1 MATLAP
7 STRSTRIVLA
17 SASAGPF
24 LVGFRLFEASSLAV
38 FVNDALRTDW
48 TLSATFNDGYDD
60 TASITFTTGLSTA
73 DVILI
78 DGELLAR
85 RAEDY
90 LPSDPG
96 LTRKLNIELPRIWS
110 SIQELTRKASRSVRS
125 MTAIDAFVPQA
136 GKTITFNDQLNPIP
150 GPSVDQIS
158 GAQASATAAQVA
170 AAAAQAAQAAAEAAE
185 GSIVERMPRTITF
198 RGDGIINSITFD
210 GVYTSRKAIRVF
222 VGQSLQ
228 VPLAPIGE
236 TERYTQENDGS
247 TTTLTF
253 DEPFKRGWLV
263 FAEAQ
268 TQISLPVADPDVMVM
283 PDGSSA
289 LDLWNSGLTLEGR
302 AAAEAAALAAHSTTK
317 RLRWIDNGRVLRI
330 ARDAGSVALPGI
342 LNWSP
347 EDDQLNLLM
356 AGSTSDLA
364 SGFDGIMAQ
373 AIADCA
379 ARNWKLLVPRGN
391 WETKPIVYDFPG
403 AGALD
408 VEFAPGAK
416 LIGAAQFQH
425 FAGNGVQK
433 AFTVTAWASASTDT
447 LSVMKVTAAGVE
459 TGLTFGDAV
468 NGFTRVGNIVTV
480 GSAVTIATGDTLA
493 VAPAASILK
502 ITGENGD
509 VRLRLRG
516 GHFDNGQMGYIF
528 VQASGSCV
536 NFKTIRG
543 IDWDGAPIFEN
554 SSGKSWMDAPLLRR
568 GDSGLVLENVE
579 RANIWGGRGLYQP
592 DHDVYVTG
600 LARGAPP
607 ETYYLDDGFGI
618 NIWGWH
624 SLGTDTAFRDA
635 RKGGGFGLY
644 GCSVEKV
651 SSGLV
656 VDDVSSGGL
665 GSSRNIS
672 VQGLTGRKI
681 GRDFLDIRGVDSCV
695 LSGILIEDWGR
706 KPDGTSLNTNP
717 LLNFGAVAHLHAT
730 GIVARY
736 EEWTQPATPQPIVS
750 FNAGRTVV
758 DKFEARLQLPYAS
771 VGNGA
776 VGVATTGAIG
786 SLGLLPLDLTTIN
799 VDTPTS
805 DGTGSKAVLS
815 ARVKK
820 ITTDFGAT
828 FSQSAYQVQQGRVIA
843 ETTGVAAESTGV
855 AVVPTLTIQ
864 TPNGAVVTPSSSTGK
879 YVREGNIIHAKL
891 SMQVNVAWG
900 GGAPSGYIRMTWGA
914 GQLPDIGEIFGTHV
928 SFWNTTNPVP
938 GNISDISIFRSAV
951 NQLSIRMLKEDGTNA
966 ILDAAA
972 FYATTSTFFRID
984 LSFSYALDGVL

>member
-1 MATLAP
+1 MPVSLTTLTGPIYMPNGATPVGGRVSFELSSWDREEGEALIVSGPTYSNIDENGQISVELFTTTEGVNTVNYKMYVLWEDSELSQSYVNDVYVSSPVPHYTKKYIGSFALAG
-7 STRSTRIVLA
+7 
-17 SASAGPF
+17 AGPF
-24 LVGFRLFEASSLAV
+24 QVSDLNIVSELELNSFDVLLECQAYSLAAEVSAAAAAVSEENARIYSLQAGSYFDETDTAMGVILIPEEITIISRIPAGTSLDQVAIAGELSWWKRTTPPTSQPYFTTSGGVVWTQVGYRESEVLSTVHSALQGAYGSVRNFASRADALTWISLNPAPAVGSMLNWEGTSVWYDGTSPGLPAPFLAGYSPANDVLNLKHTASASSLA
-38 FVNDALRTDW
+38 
-48 TLSATFNDGYDD
+48 
-60 TASITFTTGLSTA
+60 
-73 DVILI
+73 
-78 DGELLAR
+78 
-85 RAEDY
+85 
-90 LPSDPG
+90 SD
-96 LTRKLNIELPRIWS
+96 
-110 SIQELTRKASRSVRS
+110 
-125 MTAIDAFVPQA
+125 
-136 GKTITFNDQLNPIP
+136 
-150 GPSVDQIS
+150 
-158 GAQASATAAQVA
+158 
-170 AAAAQAAQAAAEAAE
+170 
-185 GSIVERMPRTITF
+185 
-198 RGDGIINSITFD
+198 
-210 GVYTSRKAIRVF
+210 
-222 VGQSLQ
+222 
-228 VPLAPIGE
+228 
-236 TERYTQENDGS
+236 
-247 TTTLTF
+247 
-253 DEPFKRGWLV
+253 
-263 FAEAQ
+263 FA
-268 TQISLPVADPDVMVM
+268 
-283 PDGSSA
+283 
-289 LDLWNSGLTLEGR
+289 
-302 AAAEAAALAAHSTTK
+302 
-317 RLRWIDNGRVLRI
+317 
-330 ARDAGSVALPGI
+330 
-342 LNWSP
+342 
-347 EDDQLNLLM
+347 
-356 AGSTSDLA
+356 
-364 SGFDGIMAQ
+364 GIMAQ
-373 AIADCA
+373 AIADA
-379 ARNWKLLVPRGN
+379 SSNNWKLLVPRGD
-391 WETKPIVYDFPG
+391 WQTKPIVYDFAA

-408 VEFAPGAK
+408 LEFAPGAK

-468 NGFTRVGNIVTV
+468 NGFTRVGNVVTV

-543 IDWDGAPIFEN
+543 VDWDGAPIFEN

-600 LARGAPP
+600 LARGTPP

-624 SLGTDTAFRDA
+624 SLGTDTSFRDA

-736 EEWTQPATPQPIVS
+736 EEWTQPASPQPIVS

-815 ARVKK
+815 ARIKK

-879 YVREGNIIHAKL
+879 YVRQGNIVSAKL
-891 SMQVNVAWG
+891 SLQVNVAWG

-938 GNISDISIFRSAV
+938 GNISDISVFRSAG
-951 NQLSIRMLKEDGTNA
+951 NQLSLRFMKEDGTNT
-966 ILDAAA
+966 IIDAAA
-972 FYATTSTFFRID
+972 FHATGNTYFRID
-984 LSFSYALDGVL
+984 LEFSYAVDGLV